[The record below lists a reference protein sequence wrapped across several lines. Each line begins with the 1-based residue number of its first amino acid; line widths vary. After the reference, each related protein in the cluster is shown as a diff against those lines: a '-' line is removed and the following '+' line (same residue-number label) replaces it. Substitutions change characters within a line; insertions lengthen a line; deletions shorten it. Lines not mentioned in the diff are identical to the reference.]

1 MHHVLAV
8 LPQFALACLVLAAL
22 PGPATAMYLHRTIR
36 DGRSAGLAA
45 VIGSEIGLFAWLLA
59 AGAGLTALLQ
69 ANRVLF
75 TALHVVGA
83 VVLAYLGVSAWRAAR
98 RPGGEFGAGLTARL
112 PGGRTP
118 MAAFGASLVSI
129 AANPK
134 AAVFA
139 FSFFPQFLPEHGPV
153 LPTTLV
159 LGTIQ
164 VVIDGT
170 CCVAMVLLATR
181 VRGWLTRDVIRRRM
195 ERVLGVVLIAL
206 GIQLATEAR

>member
-8 LPQFALACLVLAAL
+8 LPQFTVACLVLAAL

-45 VIGSEIGLFAWLLA
+45 VVGSEIGLFAWLIA

-69 ANRVLF
+69 ANRILF
-75 TALHVVGA
+75 TALHITGA
-83 VVLAYLGVSAWRAAR
+83 VVLTYLGVSAWRAAR
-98 RPGGEFGAGLTARL
+98 RSDGEFGEALSGRL

-118 MAAFGASLVSI
+118 MGAFRASLVSI

-139 FSFFPQFLPEHGPV
+139 FSFFPQFLPAHGPV
-153 LPTTLV
+153 LPTTFV

-170 CCVAMVLLATR
+170 CCVAMVLLAAR
-181 VRGWLTRDVIRRRM
+181 VRGWLSRDAIRRRM
-195 ERVLGVVLIAL
+195 ERVLGTVLIAV
-206 GIQLATEAR
+206 GIQLAAETR

>member
-1 MHHVLAV
+1 MDHVFAV
-8 LPQFALACLVLAAL
+8 LPQFTVACLVLAAL

-36 DGRSAGLAA
+36 DGRVAGLAA
-45 VIGSEIGLFAWLLA
+45 VAGSEIGLFAWLVA

-69 ANRVLF
+69 ANRILF

-98 RPGGEFGAGLTARL
+98 RSSGDFGAGLVGRL
-112 PGGRTP
+112 PSGRTP
-118 MAAFGASLVSI
+118 MAAFWASLVST

-139 FSFFPQFLPEHGPV
+139 FSFFPQFLPAHGPV
-153 LPTTLV
+153 LPTTFA

-164 VVIDGT
+164 VVIDST
-170 CCVAMVLLATR
+170 CCVAIVLLAAR
-181 VRGWLTRDVIRRRM
+181 VRVWLSRDTIRRRM
-195 ERVLGVVLIAL
+195 ERVLGTALIAV
-206 GIQLATEAR
+206 GVQLATEAR